1 MTSLPFRN
9 RREAGSQL
17 AGALEEYGQQ
27 KNVVVLALPRGGVP
41 VAAEVARALAAP
53 LDVLVVRKVGAPT
66 QPEFAIGAIATV
78 AGNIED
84 YVNDDLLD
92 RLGGGEAFAEIAARE
107 LVELRRRE
115 ALYRADLDPL
125 DLRGHM
131 VLLVDDGLATGAT
144 MRAAIL
150 AVRNLEPARLVV
162 AVPVASRT
170 ACEDL
175 RQLVDHVVCLSTPEP
190 FESVGIWYADFTQ
203 TTDDEVRRALHGT

>member
-125 DLRGHM
+125 DLRGHT